1 MTDTIVHGSAPRK
14 ASPRE
19 HTEVRGQAAFEDLD
33 ASAQE
38 YRVWS
43 REEVA
48 ALRARTGSV
57 SPWRVVAVQAAAG
70 LGCCLLAL
78 LLVEG
83 SSVGWSAAYGAVAV
97 LLPSALLARGMTRA
111 ARTAVGVAMNFLLW
125 EMLKIGASI
134 AILVIAAKV
143 VPDLN
148 WPVLLV
154 TMVVCMKVNWF
165 ALLWRGR

>member
-1 MTDTIVHGSAPRK
+1 
-14 ASPRE
+14 
-19 HTEVRGQAAFEDLD
+19 
-33 ASAQE
+33 
-38 YRVWS
+38 
-43 REEVA
+43 
-48 ALRARTGSV
+48 
-57 SPWRVVAVQAAAG
+57 
-70 LGCCLLAL
+70 
-78 LLVEG
+78 
-83 SSVGWSAAYGAVAV
+83 
-97 LLPSALLARGMTRA
+97 MTRM

-154 TMVVCMKVNWF
+154 SMVVCMKVNWF